1 MRTSRGIALLLLVL
15 LLVAAPAVAQSP
27 PDLPPVVTVAVGGS
41 VNLCKARLAF
51 CPVGGFMCDDPKV
64 AVILNEKDG
73 AEVRGV
79 GTGTTLCATF
89 GVMNVN
95 RRVIKVV
102 VGGAA
107 PRPK

>member
-1 MRTSRGIALLLLVL
+1 MRTALALLLA
-15 LLVAAPAVAQSP
+15 VAAPAVAQTT
-27 PDLPPVVTVAVGGS
+27 PDLPPLVTVAVGGS
-41 VNLCKARLAF
+41 FNLCKARLAF

-64 AVILNEKDG
+64 AIILNEKDG

-79 GTGTTLCATF
+79 GSGTTLCATF

-102 VGGAA
+102 VGAPGPA
-107 PRPK
+107 PR

>member
-1 MRTSRGIALLLLVL
+1 MRTALALALLAVA
-15 LLVAAPAVAQSP
+15 VAAPAVAQTA
-27 PDLPPVVTVAVGGS
+27 PDLPPLVAVAVGGS

-64 AVILNEKDG
+64 AIILNEKDG

-79 GTGTTLCATF
+79 APGTTLCATF
-89 GVMNVN
+89 GYMNVN

-107 PRPK
+107 PRPR